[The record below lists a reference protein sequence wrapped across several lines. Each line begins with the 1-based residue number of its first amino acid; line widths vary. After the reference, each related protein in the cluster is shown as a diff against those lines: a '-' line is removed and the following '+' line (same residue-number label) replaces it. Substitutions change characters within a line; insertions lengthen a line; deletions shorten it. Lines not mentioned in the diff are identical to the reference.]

1 MIICDTQPRIE
12 CSIAGRAHSPA
23 RNDGPKNDR
32 PKSNTFRRVHRVP
45 AVSAGDLRV
54 AVAESPEEI
63 EAAGGLVRRRYAWR
77 GYDVDAPD
85 DPGAAGKHDRLGQE
99 ITFVAAKSDTTIGT
113 LTLGLDG
120 PFGLR
125 AEETHSDVIETMRAA
140 GRRVCELTR
149 LALAESADSKPVLAS
164 LFSLAYAAG
173 FTIHGVTDV
182 FIEVNPRHVGF
193 YSRVLGFVVAAGEG
207 FCERVRAPS
216 ILLHVE
222 VEALAARLEA
232 LAWGPFAQP
241 VLAQAA

>member
-1 MIICDTQPRIE
+1 MIICDTQPGIE
-12 CSIAGRAHSPA
+12 CSIAGRVHSPA
-23 RNDGPKNDR
+23 RNDGR
-32 PKSNTFRRVHRVP
+32 KSGVLRGGNCVP
-45 AVSAGDLRV
+45 AVSAGAMRV

-85 DPGAAGKHDRLGQE
+85 DPGAARTCDRLDQE

-125 AEETHSDVIETMRAA
+125 AEETHSDVIEAMRAA

-149 LALAESADSKPVLAS
+149 LALAECVDSKPVLAS
-164 LFSLAYAAG
+164 LFNLAYSAG
-173 FTIHGVTDV
+173 FTLHGVTDV

-193 YSRVLGFVVAAGEG
+193 YSRVLGFVVAAGEAV
-207 FCERVRAPS
+207 CERVRAPS
-216 ILLHVE
+216 VLLHVE

-232 LAWGPFAQP
+232 LAWGALEQP
-241 VLAQAA
+241 MLAQAA